1 MDIEPVEAT
10 PRPEYP
16 DKYAKETR
24 HLLIAAR
31 PHRWAAAP
39 LLVGALSATVALGL
53 GGCSELF
60 NLSTGPTQTSIPSQ
74 THSDASGSL
83 ENIRIDMNTSIPPG
97 TVIPLFRYGEGTGAI
112 GCIMV
117 AAPVFLSE
125 EEAFAILAAAFDEA
139 GLTLDEN
146 AFSLDNAM
154 LPAPDRFSFDESEI
168 ISTTQGKLSV
178 DGVLKLNQGVPVE
191 FVSIYDMEDWQ
202 KKIESSSTVSMSSS
216 VSVYRFLDTAQVL
229 AENNPGL
236 IVFYDPAV
244 FSDFE
249 FGSMEKKF
257 LESDEAFQE
266 RRMLALEQA
275 KQEAQARSEQLLR
288 DQAVA
293 FIKWLDAEGSA

>member
-24 HLLIAAR
+24 QLLFAAR
-31 PHRWAAAP
+31 PHRWAGAP

-60 NLSTGPTQTSIPSQ
+60 NLSTGPTQTSIPIE
-74 THSDASGSL
+74 THSPASGSL
-83 ENIRIDMNTSIPPG
+83 ESIRIDKNTSIPPG

-112 GCIMV
+112 GCVMV

-125 EEAFAILAAAFDEA
+125 EEAFAVLAAAFDEA
-139 GLTLDEN
+139 GLTLDEDAFTLKN
-146 AFSLDNAM
+146 AK
-154 LPAPDRFSFDESEI
+154 LPAPDQYSRDDREPI
-168 ISTTQGKLSV
+168 TTTRGKLSV
-178 DGVLKLNQGVPVE
+178 DGVLGLNVGVPVE
-191 FVSIYDMEDWQ
+191 FVSIHDMEDWQ
-202 KKIESSSTVSMSSS
+202 KNTNMWSS
-216 VSVYRFLDTAQVL
+216 VSVYRFFDTAQVL
-229 AENNPGL
+229 SENNPGL

-249 FGSMEKKF
+249 YRSIEQNPG
-257 LESDEAFQE
+257 ESDEEYHE
-266 RRMLALEQA
+266 RFVHALEQA
-275 KQEAQARSEQLLR
+275 NKEARDLSEQLLR

-293 FIKWLDAEGSA
+293 FIKWLDAEGSH